1 LVASV
6 RVGNKFAK
14 PAFAFAAGVHIRRV
28 EKIPT
33 FLAVEIENLARRFL
47 VRAPTVSHHAEA
59 ERRNL
64 EARAAERAVFFQLFS
79 HGCESVQ
86 SFRCP
91 NPRQMQLRLRTHR
104 AK

>member
-33 FLAVEIENLARRFL
+33 FLAVEIENLARRLL
-47 VRAPTVSHHAEA
+47 VRAPAVSHHAEA
-59 ERRNL
+59 E
-64 EARAAERAVFFQLFS
+64 
-79 HGCESVQ
+79 G
-86 SFRCP
+86 
-91 NPRQMQLRLRTHR
+91 
-104 AK
+104 